1 LPAGLGLV
9 HGFLWFFACFSCLGT
24 VCLFFV
30 YFFVVIA
37 GFSLVCFELSV
48 PVQVIAWK
56 DLSPN

>member
-1 LPAGLGLV
+1 
-9 HGFLWFFACFSCLGT
+9 
-24 VCLFFV
+24 LFIFV
-30 YFFVVIA
+30 VVIA